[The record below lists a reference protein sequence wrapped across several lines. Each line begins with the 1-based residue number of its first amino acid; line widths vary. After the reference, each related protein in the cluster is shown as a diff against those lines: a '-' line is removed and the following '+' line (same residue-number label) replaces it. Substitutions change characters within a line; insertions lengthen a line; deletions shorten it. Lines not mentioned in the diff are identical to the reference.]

1 MQDLLT
7 STNEN
12 LLEKNSEDSDDSEPN
27 FDDVDFKEIEEIMNS
42 NSCVDDAD
50 DTCTH
55 NLTFGSIEQEQAFW
69 YEIEEAYY
77 QSNNEHS
84 NNELSENYDEHDFHF
99 DLIEVM
105 DTNFD
110 SSNQDVNIED
120 TMNSNNLPNFLNDDS
135 GSYKIGKLRLYTIE
149 EEKNPKLCQFILLSI
164 IYIVEET

>member
-42 NSCVDDAD
+42 NSCVDDTD

-55 NLTFGSIEQEQAFW
+55 NLTFGSVEQEQTFW
-69 YEIEEAYY
+69 YEIEEAYC

-84 NNELSENYDEHDFHF
+84 NNELSENYDEHNFHF

-110 SSNQDVNIED
+110 SSDQDVNIED

-135 GSYKIGKLRLYTIE
+135 GSYKIGKLRLYIIE
-149 EEKNPKLCQFILLSI
+149 E
-164 IYIVEET
+164 

>member
-69 YEIEEAYY
+69 YEIEEAYC
-77 QSNNEHS
+77 QSNNE
-84 NNELSENYDEHDFHF
+84 NNCCSKINCLEFSLLAFENF
-99 DLIEVM
+99 
-105 DTNFD
+105 
-110 SSNQDVNIED
+110 
-120 TMNSNNLPNFLNDDS
+120 FL
-135 GSYKIGKLRLYTIE
+135 
-149 EEKNPKLCQFILLSI
+149 KN
-164 IYIVEET
+164 